1 LLEKHDLLVQIGPVE
16 KTAFF
21 LGIFDPLTRGSFLT
35 EEIVTLKMA
44 RRGLPDFSWYMIAKC
59 TK

>member
-1 LLEKHDLLVQIGPVE
+1 LVKIGSVE